1 LYLEGF
7 AGLEYSIP
15 GETLTIRPAMPK
27 SWEWMEVRLPI
38 DGEWTKVQYTQD
50 AVKVSGSP
58 FKVLQPLAK

>member
-1 LYLEGF
+1 
-7 AGLEYSIP
+7 
-15 GETLTIRPAMPK
+15 MPK

-38 DGEWTKVQYTQD
+38 DGKWTKVQYTQD